1 VLAWLYMKII
11 GGALLIAV
19 LAGLSPS
26 VGAAQ
31 DSAQAMRDLRI
42 AFLSASGASL
52 GFKPTKEYPRVFGVA
67 MDWPVDD
74 TTATIISALNGSAS
88 LYTTA
93 TFGIIGGEK
102 HESVRLAAQSF
113 VRNAEAYHDQAVPTR
128 SYPYPA
134 KGKVRFYLR
143 TFQDVRV
150 IETDAASVY
159 SSSGRYSGLFRA
171 GHAVLTELRKV
182 VEARR

>member
-1 VLAWLYMKII
+1 MKII
-11 GGALLIAV
+11 GCALLIAV

-26 VGAAQ
+26 VCVAQ

-42 AFLSASGASL
+42 AFLSASGASH

-74 TTATIISALNGSAS
+74 TTATIISTLNGSAS

-102 HESVRLAAQSF
+102 HESVRLAAQRF
-113 VRNAEAYHDQAVPTR
+113 VKSAEAYHDQAVPTGA
-128 SYPYPA
+128 YPYPA

-143 TFQDVRV
+143 TFQEVRV
-150 IETDAASVY
+150 IEADAASVY
-159 SSSGRYSGLFRA
+159 SSSGRYSNLFRA